1 MPPTWRPMHTAPR
14 SVARVWLNH
23 MTLGPILVEGRPGRW
38 YAPSAARQVWRWYRP
53 AEPDALEPFS
63 GWLPYE
69 ALAVKETGTAPMDDS
84 LCSLPEFLHVAGP
97 QFRAVPR
104 GIERPNQM
112 IFRHQRSE
120 G

>member
-69 ALAVKETGTAPMDDS
+69 ALAAKETGTAPMDDS
-84 LCSLPEFLHVAGP
+84 LCSLPEFFARC
-97 QFRAVPR
+97 RAAIP
-104 GIERPNQM
+104 GRPSWDRTTKSDD
-112 IFRHQRSE
+112 FPPSA
-120 G
+120 

>member
-69 ALAVKETGTAPMDDS
+69 ALAVKETGTGRRWTIDCAAFPN
-84 LCSLPEFLHVAGP
+84 LCTSQGRKSGPSFAG
-97 QFRAVPR
+97 
-104 GIERPNQM
+104 
-112 IFRHQRSE
+112 
-120 G
+120 